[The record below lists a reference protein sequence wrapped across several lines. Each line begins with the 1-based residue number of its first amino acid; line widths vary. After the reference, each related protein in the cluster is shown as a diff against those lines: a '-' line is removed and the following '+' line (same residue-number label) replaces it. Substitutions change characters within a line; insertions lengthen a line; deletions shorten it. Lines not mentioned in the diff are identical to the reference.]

1 MGSEVIVTEWVCS
14 SAVSTAVTTL
24 PSPVWLMGEL
34 GLSCQLQVSVYE
46 PDARLSPIRG
56 PVESSGCL

>member
-46 PDARLSPIRG
+46 PDARLSPD
-56 PVESSGCL
+56 L